1 MNSGYLAAG
10 YWRTTHAMT
19 WRTVMRSLAQVLQT
33 RHGLHAL
40 TWNYVPAHSGF
51 VWNEAVDTLA
61 KYAAA
66 VPLPAE
72 SPNAIWEQWMYSGDH
87 LTAIQWLWYYEL
99 MQARDPRAPPLIN
112 GHMTCTLSADRTF
125 ASFTSTTTTD
135 QMQSEQPHPVQL
147 RFKLATANVLTLQS
161 GTVERPTIA
170 RQMLLMEQLN
180 QEECTIVG
188 VQETRHRHLVAKG
201 NDLYHI
207 FGHPASPQGTDGIQL
222 WISKRIPID
231 DLGNTIRADQ
241 IRIVASDVN
250 FIIAKL
256 RLPHWCCLIITCRA
270 PHSGRPRVE
279 AVQFWSQ
286 INHIIQRKGKNWPLL
301 FCGDTNAHLGDQPT
315 DAVGTLWP
323 SMENQA
329 GQVFHE
335 WLLQHDLFLPA
346 TFSQHH
352 LGSEHASFFAPDG
365 NHEVRIDYVA
375 LPRNQRYSVI
385 ESKIADNIDL
395 SVHRCDHRAVMCS
408 FVLAVDGSALCSDK
422 RRPHCQTAPDVQDLA
437 YKLQQPEHL
446 NALHYSV
453 LAPPWDMDPHQSAT
467 TLASNVNQALSR
479 IAQPKGQWKR
489 KWHLSETTWDLVAV
503 KKSLYK
509 QWRCMRKSW
518 RFTTLQACFRSW
530 TKMCPFAQACTDSI
544 AHDALLHALP
554 GWIKLQDHAVALV
567 MSKLKKASAAVQI
580 AVRQEDAD
588 FYQGLA
594 NKAAQTYSVE
604 GLQGIWKRLRA
615 VLPKNRAKTAHVS
628 RDIDAELLQHFEQL
642 EAGTTW
648 SSIEHTRDC
657 LQRNA
662 HEQQAGVQHLHL
674 PLCDLPTL
682 AEVET
687 LCLRQKPRKAP
698 GPDGIPADLCRHG
711 AVAIAPQLHSVLCKS
726 VLHGIEP
733 VDYKG
738 GRLCALHKGKNHL
751 DDATGYRGILLA
763 NSFAKIG
770 HAWARQRL
778 LPALQSRRTI
788 GQIGGLPSQQTN
800 TGVQMI
806 RLHGIIGQKRS
817 LSTATLFLDLRS
829 AFHHMLRELVF
840 STHNTLAHSVLAS
853 FLDEQE
859 FDLHQIHSDLDA
871 LCAQPSEDIPLTLRR
886 FLHDLHQHTWFCLK
900 QPDDEQNRPPQWTHT
915 RRGTRPGSPMAD
927 IGFNMMLT
935 AVMKELHHAL
945 MQSEDYTAG
954 SQAMDLFVP
963 PIAWMDDIAIPLA
976 AATTDRLIP
985 LMQYAVEAVHNSFR
999 SRGLTLNLDPGK
1011 TEFVACY
1018 RGPGSVECRKQL
1030 FLQQEQPRI
1039 VVTTSSHILAV
1050 RVVSSYR
1057 HLGVRFAMDLDLN
1070 QEVSARVGAA
1080 HQAFVQMKKAIF
1092 LNKALPLSGR
1102 LALFQSLVLSRL
1114 LYGTAIWSEVSVSAF
1129 RKIDSFMIACYRRI
1143 CEVGFWSDQ
1152 RLSDLDFLQSQRL
1165 LPFRIFLAKNRLA
1178 YLQHVA
1184 LHGITAHKALLLSEF
1199 ETGKGWLFEVAQ
1211 DLQWLK
1217 TIKQFPFE
1225 VPQCR
1230 ADWISTWTHL
1240 RDCKPWKA
1248 QLHRAVLKHLEQAKI
1263 AFSVRT
1269 YHASVCSELE
1279 RFGAQIFVGEEADD
1293 GALSLFHCPQCSMSF
1308 QTRQRLALHEF
1319 RIHGTRAQEYDYVQ
1333 SEVCLG
1339 CLKTFHTTHRV
1350 VQHLRYRG
1358 NKCWDRLFGVKAP
1371 EPPGRVLLPSHL
1383 SGVHRLP
1390 AHRVHHGPLRP
1401 TSHHRERSRVR
1412 SAIAE
1417 LHQIGEDDYAWWD
1430 PCSDRDLTLR
1440 YFHQFEACLSAWMQQ
1455 VEPTIASFHNQF
1467 FAILCEPESSI
1478 SEFLAARIFI
1488 HWTETALNDL
1498 LPLYVE
1504 SDSYEVLHEAYE
1516 SLLDDL
1522 PTWHHRL
1529 QMKHLRAQWDRLEQG
1544 EPDLRVPQPLTQPR
1558 AARAHAIRSDFAQL
1572 AADEAARKVWRWFE
1586 TPRKQPPALRG
1597 PFYIIHL
1604 YSGRRREHDFQAQM
1618 ETLLAESPFA
1628 WTCAITVISI
1638 DTAISDKMNVHGE
1651 VLWTFLLNHAREGR
1665 ILAMLLGPP
1674 CETWSSAR
1682 HEPILDP
1689 QGQVL
1694 RGPRPLRSS
1703 VCPWGISLL
1712 SLAELKQID
1721 VGNALLLK
1729 GVWLSIPIALRS
1741 CAVLLEHPAPAFQ
1754 SERASIWRTNLLL
1767 HLLRDGWLFRRH
1779 TFRQGRHGAAGP
1791 KPTTLLH
1798 AHCPIVAV
1806 LDEMAETRADLPL
1819 PTLIGKDHTGQF
1831 RTARAKEYP
1840 TNLSKCFAMAFW
1852 RRIAQHTAVEGC
1864 EIAEQFAALASRVDP
1879 AGQMLPDYQPMS

>member
-1 MNSGYLAAG
+1 
-10 YWRTTHAMT
+10 
-19 WRTVMRSLAQVLQT
+19 
-33 RHGLHAL
+33 
-40 TWNYVPAHSGF
+40 
-51 VWNEAVDTLA
+51 
-61 KYAAA
+61 
-66 VPLPAE
+66 
-72 SPNAIWEQWMYSGDH
+72 
-87 LTAIQWLWYYEL
+87 
-99 MQARDPRAPPLIN
+99 
-112 GHMTCTLSADRTF
+112 
-125 ASFTSTTTTD
+125 
-135 QMQSEQPHPVQL
+135 
-147 RFKLATANVLTLQS
+147 
-161 GTVERPTIA
+161 
-170 RQMLLMEQLN
+170 
-180 QEECTIVG
+180 
-188 VQETRHRHLVAKG
+188 
-201 NDLYHI
+201 
-207 FGHPASPQGTDGIQL
+207 
-222 WISKRIPID
+222 
-231 DLGNTIRADQ
+231 
-241 IRIVASDVN
+241 
-250 FIIAKL
+250 
-256 RLPHWCCLIITCRA
+256 
-270 PHSGRPRVE
+270 
-279 AVQFWSQ
+279 
-286 INHIIQRKGKNWPLL
+286 
-301 FCGDTNAHLGDQPT
+301 
-315 DAVGTLWP
+315 
-323 SMENQA
+323 
-329 GQVFHE
+329 
-335 WLLQHDLFLPA
+335 
-346 TFSQHH
+346 
-352 LGSEHASFFAPDG
+352 
-365 NHEVRIDYVA
+365 
-375 LPRNQRYSVI
+375 
-385 ESKIADNIDL
+385 
-395 SVHRCDHRAVMCS
+395 
-408 FVLAVDGSALCSDK
+408 
-422 RRPHCQTAPDVQDLA
+422 
-437 YKLQQPEHL
+437 
-446 NALHYSV
+446 
-453 LAPPWDMDPHQSAT
+453 
-467 TLASNVNQALSR
+467 
-479 IAQPKGQWKR
+479 
-489 KWHLSETTWDLVAV
+489 
-503 KKSLYK
+503 
-509 QWRCMRKSW
+509 
-518 RFTTLQACFRSW
+518 
-530 TKMCPFAQACTDSI
+530 
-544 AHDALLHALP
+544 
-554 GWIKLQDHAVALV
+554 
-567 MSKLKKASAAVQI
+567 
-580 AVRQEDAD
+580 
-588 FYQGLA
+588 
-594 NKAAQTYSVE
+594 
-604 GLQGIWKRLRA
+604 
-615 VLPKNRAKTAHVS
+615 
-628 RDIDAELLQHFEQL
+628 
-642 EAGTTW
+642 
-648 SSIEHTRDC
+648 
-657 LQRNA
+657 
-662 HEQQAGVQHLHL
+662 
-674 PLCDLPTL
+674 
-682 AEVET
+682 
-687 LCLRQKPRKAP
+687 
-698 GPDGIPADLCRHG
+698 
-711 AVAIAPQLHSVLCKS
+711 
-726 VLHGIEP
+726 
-733 VDYKG
+733 
-738 GRLCALHKGKNHL
+738 
-751 DDATGYRGILLA
+751 
-763 NSFAKIG
+763 
-770 HAWARQRL
+770 
-778 LPALQSRRTI
+778 
-788 GQIGGLPSQQTN
+788 
-800 TGVQMI
+800 
-806 RLHGIIGQKRS
+806 
-817 LSTATLFLDLRS
+817 
-829 AFHHMLRELVF
+829 
-840 STHNTLAHSVLAS
+840 
-853 FLDEQE
+853 
-859 FDLHQIHSDLDA
+859 
-871 LCAQPSEDIPLTLRR
+871 
-886 FLHDLHQHTWFCLK
+886 
-900 QPDDEQNRPPQWTHT
+900 
-915 RRGTRPGSPMAD
+915 
-927 IGFNMMLT
+927 
-935 AVMKELHHAL
+935 
-945 MQSEDYTAG
+945 
-954 SQAMDLFVP
+954 
-963 PIAWMDDIAIPLA
+963 MDDIAIPLA

-1248 QLHRAVLKHLEQAKI
+1248 QLHRAVLKHLEQEKI

-1488 HWTETALNDL
+1488 RWTETALNDL

-1504 SDSYEVLHEAYE
+1504 SESYEVLHEAYE

-1544 EPDLRVPQPLTQPR
+1544 EPDLRVPQPLTKPR

-1586 TPRKQPPALRG
+1586 RPRKQPPALRG

-1682 HEPILDP
+1682 HEPILDQ

-1840 TNLSKCFAMAFW
+1840 TNLSRCFAMAFW

-1864 EIAEQFAALASRVDP
+1864 ETAEHTALEFAALASRVDP